1 MDSAPLTADFNA
13 TNDRYRIQ
21 KYSDV
26 TLQVQV
32 STGASTVYMIYDFVS
47 RVLISQ
53 SSSTGGG
60 AANVTPFS
68 QLDRESLEFMHAQ
81 LVKLDGKPP
90 ALPPEKD
97 EDARTPLAKP
107 RAPR

>member
-1 MDSAPLTADFNA
+1 MDSAPLSSEFNA
-13 TNDRYRIQ
+13 TGDRYRIQ

-53 SSSTGGG
+53 SGGTGSG
-60 AANVTPFS
+60 APSITPFA
-68 QLDRESLEFMHAQ
+68 QLDRESLEYMHAQ

-90 ALPPEKD
+90 ALPAEKD
-97 EDARTPLAKP
+97 EDARPALAKP
-107 RAPR
+107 RPPR

>member
-1 MDSAPLTADFNA
+1 MDSAPLSDDFNA
-13 TNDRYRIQ
+13 TSDRYRIQ

-32 STGASTVYMIYDFVS
+32 STGASTVYMTYDFVG
-47 RVLISQ
+47 RVLIAQ
-53 SSSTGGG
+53 SSSTGSS
-60 AANVTPFS
+60 APSITPFS
-68 QLDRESLEFMHAQ
+68 QIDRESLEYMHAQ
-81 LVKLDGKPP
+81 LVKLEGKPP